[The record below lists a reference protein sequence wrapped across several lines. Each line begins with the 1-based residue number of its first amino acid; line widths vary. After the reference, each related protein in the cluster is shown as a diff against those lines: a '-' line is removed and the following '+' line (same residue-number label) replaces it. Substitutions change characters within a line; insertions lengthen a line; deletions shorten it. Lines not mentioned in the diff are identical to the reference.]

1 MTHLGDKKPD
11 KISAE
16 AFASLGAPEI
26 VYIREISVEDLH
38 DELAED
44 IATSGMNEEVF
55 EEQFVAIEPGTTL
68 YALHAAN
75 GVRMAVVDSREAAYV
90 AARQYELTPVS
101 VH

>member
-1 MTHLGDKKPD
+1 MTHLSDKKSD
-11 KISAE
+11 ISAE

-38 DELAED
+38 DEMSED
-44 IATSGMNEEVF
+44 FGASQMDEEAF
-55 EEQFVAIEPGTTL
+55 EDHFVAIEPGTKL

>member
-1 MTHLGDKKPD
+1 MTHLVDKKSD
-11 KISAE
+11 ISTE

-38 DELAED
+38 DEMSD
-44 IATSGMNEEVF
+44 DFGTSGMNEEAF
-55 EEQFVAIEPGTTL
+55 EEQFVTIEPGTKL

-75 GVRMAVVDSREAAYV
+75 WVRMAVVDSSEAAYV

-101 VH
+101 VD